1 MTKTTRI
8 RLHILSLLTV
18 VGLASMAK
26 GQISNDDGAAAADS
40 AAVDSIQPIPESA
53 IVDEVIWVVG
63 DEAILKSDVEE
74 AVYLPILVLARSV

>member
-8 RLHILSLLTV
+8 RLYILSLLTV

-26 GQISNDDGAAAADS
+26 GQISNDDDAVAADS

-53 IVDEVIWVVG
+53 IVDEVI
-63 DEAILKSDVEE
+63 
-74 AVYLPILVLARSV
+74 